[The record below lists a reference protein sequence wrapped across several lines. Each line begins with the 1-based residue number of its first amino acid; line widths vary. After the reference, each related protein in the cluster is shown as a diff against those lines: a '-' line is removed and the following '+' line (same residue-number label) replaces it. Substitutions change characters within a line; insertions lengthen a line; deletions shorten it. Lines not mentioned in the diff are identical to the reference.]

1 MCVNYFLR
9 EKAFHFQFDE
19 QFALEKRKDSD
30 SVTVVEEIIQ
40 DGDRLECVVCA
51 GLVTRL
57 RCVEFSLNREA
68 LFFFRPTKRILPKCA
83 CQSDGQMIA
92 YCHRTSRIHQF

>member
-9 EKAFHFQFDE
+9 EETFHFQFDE
-19 QFALEKRKDSD
+19 QFALENGKDSD
-30 SVTVVEEIIQ
+30 PLAVVEKIIQ

-57 RCVEFSLNREA
+57 RFVEFSLNRES
-68 LFFFRPTKRILPKCA
+68 LFFFGPAKRILAECA
-83 CQSDGQMIA
+83 C
-92 YCHRTSRIHQF
+92 

>member
-19 QFALEKRKDSD
+19 QLALKNGKDSD
-30 SVTVVEEIIQ
+30 PMTVVEEIIQ

-57 RCVEFSLNREA
+57 RFIELPLNREA
-68 LFFFRPTKRILPKCA
+68 LFLFRPTKRILAKCA
-83 CQSDGQMIA
+83 C
-92 YCHRTSRIHQF
+92 